1 MNRKQLVILL
11 VLGAVIGALGFW
23 VSKRNAASYQSSGEG
38 GAGKKLLPDF
48 PFNDVARI
56 DIKQGT
62 NELNL
67 ARQDDQWTV
76 RERYGYPANFQ
87 EIGDLLRK
95 MWELKIVQTEQ
106 IGPSQF
112 ARLELTEPANGT
124 NSGTLVEFKD
134 KSDKTIKSVLL
145 GKKHTRKSGNASP
158 MGGSDAWPDGRYV
171 LVLNGPK
178 DVAVV
183 SDALSEVETKP
194 DRWLSKDFFKVEKL
208 KAISVTHTNATNSWK
223 LTRETENGT
232 LTLADAKPME
242 QLDTGKSSA
251 AGNAL
256 SYPSFTDVASPQA
269 KPEETGMDNPIV
281 AKLETFDGF
290 SYTVK
295 IGTKTNEDNYY
306 VNTSVSADLPKERTP
321 GKDEKPEDKDKLDKE
336 FKEKISKLDE
346 KLKQEKTFEKWTYLV
361 SKWTVDPLLK
371 ERKDL
376 LAEKKEET
384 KKEDSKEGQAPQTG
398 ITPDLM
404 PGLPPPLPATEP
416 KKEEKSPEKKP
427 DGGQ

>member
-1 MNRKQLVILL
+1 MLL
-11 VLGAVIGALGFW
+11 VLGAVIGALGFV
-23 VSKRNAASYQSSGEG
+23 VSRRNAASYQSSGEG

-56 DIKQGT
+56 DIRQGT
-62 NELNL
+62 NELTL

-112 ARLELTEPANGT
+112 ARLELTEPAKGT

-134 KSDKTIKSVLL
+134 KSDKVIKAVLL
-145 GKKHTRKSGNASP
+145 GKKHMRKSGSASQF
-158 MGGSDAWPDGRYV
+158 GGADGFPDGRYV
-171 LVLNGPK
+171 VVLNGPK

-183 SDALSEVETKP
+183 SDALSEVDTKP
-194 DRWLSKDFFKVEKL
+194 DRWLNKDFFKVEKL

-223 LTRETENGT
+223 LTRETENGV
-232 LTLADAKPME
+232 LTLADAKPGE
-242 QLDTGKSSA
+242 QLDTGKSSPV
-251 AGNAL
+251 GNAL
-256 SYPSFTDVASPQA
+256 SYPSFTDVVSPQA
-269 KPEETGMDNPIV
+269 KPEESGMDNPMV

-290 SYTVK
+290 NYIVK

-306 VNTSVSADLPKERTP
+306 LNTSVSADLPKERSP
-321 GKDEKPEDKDKLDKE
+321 DKDEKLEDKEKLDKE
-336 FKEKISKLDE
+336 FKEKMSKLDE
-346 KLKQEKTFEKWTYLV
+346 KLKQEKAFEKWTYLV
-361 SKWTVDPLLK
+361 SKFTVDPLLK

-376 LAEKKEET
+376 LAEKKEEPQ
-384 KKEDSKEGQAPQTG
+384 KEGEKAPQTG
-398 ITPDLM
+398 AAPDLI
-404 PGLPPPLPATEP
+404 PPALPPPLPGIDL
-416 KKEEKSPEKKP
+416 KKEEKPPEKKTE
-427 DGGQ
+427 GGQ

>member
-1 MNRKQLVILL
+1 MNRKQFVILL
-11 VLGAVIGALGFW
+11 VLGAIIGALGFL
-23 VSKRNAASYQSSGEG
+23 VSRRNAASYQSSGEA

-56 DIKQGT
+56 DIRQGT
-62 NELNL
+62 NELTL

-112 ARLELTEPANGT
+112 ARLELTEPDKGT
-124 NSGTLVEFKD
+124 NSGTLVEFKE
-134 KSDKTIKSVLL
+134 KSDKTLQAVLL

-158 MGGSDAWPDGRYV
+158 MGGSDSFPDGRYV

-194 DRWLSKDFFKVEKL
+194 DRWLNKDFFKVEKL
-208 KAISVTHTNATNSWK
+208 KAISLTHTNATNSWK
-223 LTRETENGT
+223 LTRETENGV
-232 LTLADAKPME
+232 LTLADAKPGE
-242 QLDTGKSSA
+242 QLDTGKSSP

-256 SYPSFTDVASPQA
+256 SNPNFTDVVSPQA
-269 KPEETGMDNPIV
+269 KPEETGMYNPVV
-281 AKLETFDGF
+281 ARLETFDGF

-295 IGTKTNEDNYY
+295 IGTKTNEENYY

-321 GKDEKPEDKDKLDKE
+321 GKDEKPEDKEKLDKE
-336 FKEKISKLDE
+336 FKEKMSKLDE
-346 KLKQEKTFEKWTYLV
+346 KLKQEKPFEKWTYLV

-376 LAEKKEET
+376 LSEKKEEP
-384 KKEDSKEGQAPQTG
+384 KKEDNKEEKAPQTG
-398 ITPDLM
+398 AVPDLI
-404 PGLPPPLPATEP
+404 PALPPPLPAVP
-416 KKEEKSPEKKP
+416 KKDEKPPEKKP
-427 DGGQ
+427 DGAQ

>member
-11 VLGAVIGALGFW
+11 VLGAVIGALGFM
-23 VSKRNAASYQSSGEG
+23 VSRRNAASYQSTGEG

-48 PFNDVARI
+48 PINDVARI
-56 DIKQGT
+56 DIRQGT

-67 ARQDDQWTV
+67 ARQDEQWTV
-76 RERYGYPANFQ
+76 RERYGYAANFQ

-112 ARLELTEPANGT
+112 GRLELTEPDKGT

-134 KSDKTIKSVLL
+134 KSDKSIKAVML

-158 MGGSDAWPDGRYV
+158 MGGADAWPDGRYV

-194 DRWLSKDFFKVEKL
+194 DRWLNKDFFKVEKL

-223 LTRETENGT
+223 LTRETENGV
-232 LTLADAKPME
+232 LTLADAKPGE
-242 QLDTGKSSA
+242 QLDTGKSSP

-256 SYPSFTDVASPQA
+256 SYPSFTDVVSPQT
-269 KPEETGMDNPIV
+269 KPEEMGMDHPIV
-281 AKLETFDGF
+281 ASLETFDGF

-321 GKDEKPEDKDKLDKE
+321 GKDEKPEDKEKLDKE

-346 KLKQEKTFEKWTYLV
+346 KLKQEKGFEKWTYLV

-376 LAEKKEET
+376 LAEKKEEP
-384 KKEDSKEGQAPQTG
+384 KKEDNKQTG
-398 ITPDLM
+398 AAPDLI
-404 PGLPPPLPATEP
+404 PALPPPLSDPQP
-416 KKEEKSPEKKP
+416 KKEEKPPEKKP